1 MWVDIF
7 SSQVKL
13 MRGCFHRRLQ
23 NKTIFPTIWGRETI
37 IFVGHLLGGFCCFN
51 DLASPGFFAL
61 QTASTQVTQLTLKK
75 KKRNRKITNPVLIFI
90 PKGISTGGEFS
101 SLLKAVATS
110 KACLLSQVMGT
121 SMQTERSQDLAPC
134 MGITGDAAKL

>member
-23 NKTIFPTIWGRETI
+23 NKTIFSTIWGLETI
-37 IFVGHLLGGFCCFN
+37 VFVGHLLGGFFCIN

-61 QTASTQVTQLTLKK
+61 KTASTQVTQLTLKKK
-75 KKRNRKITNPVLIFI
+75 KKRNRKITNPVLIFV

-121 SMQTERSQDLAPC
+121 SMQTERSQNSAPC
-134 MGITGDAAKL
+134 MGITGDAS